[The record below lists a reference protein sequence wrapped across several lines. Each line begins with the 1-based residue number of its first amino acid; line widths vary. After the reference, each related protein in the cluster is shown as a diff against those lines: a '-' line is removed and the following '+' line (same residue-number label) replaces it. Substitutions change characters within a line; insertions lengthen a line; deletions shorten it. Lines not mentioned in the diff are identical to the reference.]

1 MLTRLDGGDGGPSYY
16 QCSNCGKTGTDKR
29 SLRRHAEVHLDLKH
43 NCQMCDKVSKTR
55 VGLAQHYSKYH
66 PEVTNPWSMI

>member
-1 MLTRLDGGDGGPSYY
+1 MVERSEQQGKWR
-16 QCSNCGKTGTDKR
+16 CSVCGLENDKYKVK
-29 SLRRHAEVHLDLKH
+29 RHAEVHLDLKH

-55 VGLAQHYSKYH
+55 VGLAQHYAKYH